1 MLRLPFFLAACSLIL
16 TVGCSTNSALV
27 PEYMTVSPHLL
38 TYQTADNVHTVALT
52 HSCTCPIT
60 WTITKSDS
68 EKWVKVTPSAIN
80 DQGNFP
86 VTIDRSLLTRDT
98 SIAYLYVTT
107 NEYKTQSGNLFD
119 TVMIKAIR

>member
-68 EKWVKVTPSAIN
+68 EKWVKVTPSAI
-80 DQGNFP
+80 
-86 VTIDRSLLTRDT
+86 TIDRSLLTRDT